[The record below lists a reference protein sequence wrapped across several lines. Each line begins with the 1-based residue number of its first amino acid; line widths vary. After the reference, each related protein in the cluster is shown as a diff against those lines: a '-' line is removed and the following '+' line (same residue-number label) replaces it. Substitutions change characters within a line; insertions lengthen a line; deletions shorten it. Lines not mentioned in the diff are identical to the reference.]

1 MPIGGIVF
9 TSIPA
14 LFLFLIAAIT
24 IVIPRGVCRAFSNV
38 RCGERYGRDDLD
50 LLLNNRG
57 LVARFF
63 RPLFRLVSKPV
74 WMLPLGFLFGLGFHT
89 ATEVSLLGISA
100 SQASQ
105 GV

>member
-1 MPIGGIVF
+1 LPIGGIVF

-38 RCGERYGRDDLD
+38 RCGRDDLD